1 MPDEVEMVAGVI
13 GAVPEDV
20 GAVPGKDV
28 MLPELVVG
36 ELLETGAV
44 PELLQIGAVPEDEVG
59 AVPVIG
65 ELSLLLDVLIGNG
78 GVRVSVIVSVELLVT
93 AVIRGTE
100 EEAVSS
106 EHGV

>member
-13 GAVPEDV
+13 GAVPEDA

-44 PELLQIGAVPEDEVG
+44 PELLEIGAVPEEEVG

-65 ELSLLLDVLIGNG
+65 ELSLLDVLIGNG
-78 GVRVSVIVSVELLVT
+78 GVRVSVMVSVELLVT
-93 AVIRGTE
+93 AVLRGME